1 MMAFVF
7 ALVLL
12 ELLVVAWIDFKTHKI
27 SNNWSL
33 LNISLGVVLYFTL
46 GSLYPFSWEVL
57 LFPLGFILIGFI
69 LFLMNIMGAGDSK
82 FLASLFLLIPLEY
95 HLLFFEKL
103 VLSTIITGAFLLTYR
118 IIRNSGKLKAYLI
131 SHYWEGVKLTLKSRF
146 SYAPVIFMAWLIL
159 GLDIWR

>member
-1 MMAFVF
+1 MAFVF
-7 ALVLL
+7 SLVLM

-33 LNISLGVVLYFTL
+33 LNISLAVVLYFTL
-46 GSLYPFSWEVL
+46 GTLYPLNWEVL
-57 LFPLGFILIGFI
+57 FFPLGFIVIGFI
-69 LFLMNIMGAGDSK
+69 LYLMNIMGAGDSK

-103 VLSTIITGAFLLTYR
+103 VLSTIITGVFLLTYR

-131 SHYWEGVKLTLKSRF
+131 SQYWEGVKVTLKSRF

-159 GLDIWR
+159 GLNIWR

>member
-7 ALVLL
+7 SLVLM

-27 SNNWSL
+27 SNKWSL
-33 LNISLGVVLYFTL
+33 LNISLAVVLYFTL
-46 GSLYPFSWEVL
+46 GTLYPLNWEVL
-57 LFPLGFILIGFI
+57 FFPLGFIVIGFI
-69 LFLMNIMGAGDSK
+69 LYLMNIMGAGDSK

-131 SHYWEGVKLTLKSRF
+131 SQYWEGVKVTLKSRF

-159 GLDIWR
+159 GLNIWR